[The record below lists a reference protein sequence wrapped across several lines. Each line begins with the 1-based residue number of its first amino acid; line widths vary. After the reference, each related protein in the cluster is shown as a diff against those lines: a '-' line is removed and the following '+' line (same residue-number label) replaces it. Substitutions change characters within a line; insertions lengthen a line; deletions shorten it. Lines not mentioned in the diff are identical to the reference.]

1 MKWTVGSITQISQA
15 KIPFFL
21 QLYGYFKQYNVLGL
35 QISATADLYL
45 FAALWQSA
53 TWGNL
58 SEEKI
63 ENSQKKNI
71 IV

>member
-1 MKWTVGSITQISQA
+1 MLHEVTVGSVTQISQA
-15 KIPFFL
+15 KRPLFL

-45 FAALWQSA
+45 FAALGQSA
-53 TWGNL
+53 AWRNL

-63 ENSQKKNI
+63 QNSQEKI
-71 IV
+71 

>member
-1 MKWTVGSITQISQA
+1 MKWTVGSVTQISQA
-15 KIPFFL
+15 KRPLFL

-45 FAALWQSA
+45 FAALGQSA
-53 TWGNL
+53 AWRNL

-63 ENSQKKNI
+63 QNSQEKI
-71 IV
+71 

>member
-1 MKWTVGSITQISQA
+1 MKWTVGSIIQISQA
-15 KIPFFL
+15 KRPLFL

-53 TWGNL
+53 TWRKL
-58 SEEKI
+58 SKEKI
-63 ENSQKKNI
+63 QNSQEKI
-71 IV
+71 

>member
-1 MKWTVGSITQISQA
+1 MKWTVGSVTRISQA
-15 KIPFFL
+15 KRPLFL

-45 FAALWQSA
+45 FAALGQSA
-53 TWGNL
+53 AWRNL

-63 ENSQKKNI
+63 QNSQEKI
-71 IV
+71 